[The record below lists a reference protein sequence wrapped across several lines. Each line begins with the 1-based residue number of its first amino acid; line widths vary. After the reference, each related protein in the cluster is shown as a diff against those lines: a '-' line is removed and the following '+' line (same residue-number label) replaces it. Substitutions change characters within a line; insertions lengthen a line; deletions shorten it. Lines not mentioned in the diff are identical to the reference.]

1 MAQDDD
7 TCVLA
12 MVDAG
17 AIPHYLRVLSTCYD
31 ECPCVQHTAVL
42 GLWRMMHTCTDA
54 HAQPRLVDAVTNGLT
69 RLSVCLSVCLSQ
81 VGVLLA

>member
-17 AIPHYLRVLSTCYD
+17 AIPHYLRVLATHLL
-31 ECPCVQHTAVL
+31 HTSLPA
-42 GLWRMMHTCTDA
+42 RAEHPPA
-54 HAQPRLVDAVTNGLT
+54 PHLT
-69 RLSVCLSVCLSQ
+69 TSAC
-81 VGVLLA
+81 

>member
-17 AIPHYLRVLSTCYD
+17 AIPHYLRVLSTGYD
-31 ECPCVQHTAVL
+31 QCPRVQHTAVL

-54 HAQPRLVDAVTNGLT
+54 RRLVDAVTNGLT
-69 RLSVCLSVCLSQ
+69 RLSVCLSVCHKS
-81 VGVLLA
+81 VFY